1 MQARPMQRDDQP
13 QLQLFVSSYGE
24 RLQRKIDLIVS
35 GPLYYWQ
42 QDRNSHQLMP
52 LCWTLDVLLHQNE
65 LEGVKP

>member
-1 MQARPMQRDDQP
+1 MQARTMQRDDQP
-13 QLQLFVSSYGE
+13 QLQLLVSSYWE